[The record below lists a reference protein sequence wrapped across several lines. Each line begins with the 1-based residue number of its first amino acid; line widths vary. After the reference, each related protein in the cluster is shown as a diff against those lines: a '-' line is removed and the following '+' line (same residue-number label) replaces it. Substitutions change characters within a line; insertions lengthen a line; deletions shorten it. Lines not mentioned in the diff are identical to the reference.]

1 MWDVEFET
9 KCSIKING
17 FTRRSDTVGSNCYPI
32 GITIGSNESSQLDL
46 DIACEKVMHH
56 LLDYMDFIDDAGAK
70 ERVIYEVAS
79 SYTGP
84 HCPRDSTSKAVGWKD
99 SNGGQRFLSLIGLT
113 APFILRDGCNAFHAD
128 IQTLEKSDQMNHLS
142 CRIKLHGD
150 VFGVTLKYCNPYVLV
165 SGHSWT
171 NVDKTVEMVRN
182 VIKTYNNRPCR
193 IEPAQSKSLEPTQ
206 SQPSAPQ
213 MLPPKLEHNDVETP
227 RSNAQLQRL
236 LTNDTACS
244 GASGEIV
251 EDGVEY
257 L

>member
-1 MWDVEFET
+1 ME
-9 KCSIKING
+9 ING
-17 FTRRSDTVGSNCYPI
+17 FTRRSDTVGPPMC
-32 GITIGSNESSQLDL
+32 ITIGSNELSQSDL

-56 LLDYMDFIDDAGAK
+56 LLDFMDFIDDAGAK

-79 SYTGP
+79 SYVGR
-84 HCPRDSTSKAVGWKD
+84 PRDSTSKAVGWKD
-99 SNGGQRFLSLIGLT
+99 SNGDLRFLSLIELT
-113 APFILRDGCNAFHAD
+113 TPFILRDGCNAFHAD

-150 VFGVTLKYCNPYVLV
+150 VFGLTLKYCNPYVLV

-171 NVDKTVEMVRN
+171 NVDKTVQMVRN

-193 IEPAQSKSLEPTQ
+193 FEPAQSKSLEPTQ
-206 SQPSAPQ
+206 SQPPAPQ

>member
-1 MWDVEFET
+1 LWDVESET

-17 FTRRSDTVGSNCYPI
+17 FTRRSDTVGPPI
-32 GITIGSNESSQLDL
+32 GITIGSNESSQSDL
-46 DIACEKVMHH
+46 DNACEKVMHH
-56 LLDYMDFIDDAGAK
+56 LLDYMDFIDDDGAK

-99 SNGGQRFLSLIGLT
+99 SNGGLRFLSLIGLT

-128 IQTLEKSDQMNHLS
+128 IQSLEKSDQMNHLS

-150 VFGVTLKYCNPYVLV
+150 VFGVTQKYCNPYVLV

-171 NVDKTVEMVRN
+171 NVDKTVQMVRN

-193 IEPAQSKSLEPTQ
+193 FEPAQSKPLEPTQ
-206 SQPSAPQ
+206 SQPPAPQ
-213 MLPPKLEHNDVETP
+213 MLPPKLEHNDVKTP